1 MARKDIKAFDF
12 TSEQSRT
19 AAAENGR
26 KGGIASGQARRQKK
40 TLSELAKMIAENPA
54 PAAAKKKLAKMG
66 ISDEDANNN
75 ACIAA
80 AVYDKAIKGNMQ
92 AVDKWEELTAASK
105 NDDEKYYLPG
115 RVLGKAFVDINRQI
129 KPNIEYVFE
138 GGRGGLKSSFVAF
151 KIVELIKNNPQ
162 MHACITRQVAG
173 TLKDSVYANM
183 KWAINEL
190 GLMEEFECKVSPL
203 EIKYIKTGQTIYFR
217 GLDDETKLKSIK
229 PEFGY
234 IGILWKEE
242 KDQMK
247 GDAQERSVNQ
257 SVLRGGDESYDFS
270 SYNPPKS
277 KSNWVNRIK
286 LIPNPKRVIHHSS
299 YLEAPAEWLGQKF
312 IDDAAHLKEINPEA
326 YEHEYLGVP
335 NGDGGNVFEYLE
347 IRDITDEEISHMDR
361 IFAGVDYGWYPDQ
374 FCYLRT
380 YYDSAREKIYL
391 IDELYVNKWSNSK
404 TADWIKKK
412 GYDDYTMICDSAEPK
427 SVNDFR
433 DAGLPARG
441 AIKGPGSIEYGF
453 KFLQTKTLVIDPKR
467 TPNAYKEITEYEYDR
482 DKEGNPY
489 AELSAQDK
497 ANKGKQY
504 EKEQRQRTYER
515 RIRKTKREVFG
526 LQTGVDNAPNE
537 KAKFALQQDLDRKSY
552 LLQKQNA
559 AYKDYCKQNDL
570 RELQDRLMI
579 AKWNRQNA
587 AKARGAAKRYKTAKG
602 ID

>member
-1 MARKDIKAFDF
+1 MANEKNLRPGSMQSK
-12 TSEQSRT
+12 SEAR
-19 AAAENGR
+19 ANGK
-26 KGGIASGQARRQKK
+26 KGGIASGQARRRKK
-40 TLSELAKMIAENPA
+40 TLSELAKMIADNPA
-54 PAAAKKKLAKMG
+54 PDNARAKLAKMG

-75 ACIAA
+75 AVVAA
-80 AVYDKAIKGNMQ
+80 SIYAKAIKGNMQ
-92 AVDKWEELTAASK
+92 AVDKWEQLVAVSKTDESKYELPA
-105 NDDEKYYLPG
+105 

-286 LIPNPKRVIHHSS
+286 LVPNPKRVIHHSS

-347 IRDITDEEISHMDR
+347 IRDITDEEIGRMDR
-361 IFAGVDYGWYPDQ
+361 IFAGVDYGWYPDA

-482 DKEGNPY
+482 DKEGNVISGYPDGNDHAISALRY
-489 AELSAQDK
+489 AYEPLFNRRGYSA
-497 ANKGKQY
+497 
-504 EKEQRQRTYER
+504 
-515 RIRKTKREVFG
+515 
-526 LQTGVDNAPNE
+526 
-537 KAKFALQQDLDRKSY
+537 
-552 LLQKQNA
+552 
-559 AYKDYCKQNDL
+559 
-570 RELQDRLMI
+570 
-579 AKWNRQNA
+579 
-587 AKARGAAKRYKTAKG
+587 
-602 ID
+602 

>member
-1 MARKDIKAFDF
+1 MANDQNLNNGVATQFR
-12 TSEQSRT
+12 SGEE
-19 AAAENGR
+19 AARNGK
-26 KGGIASGQARRQKK
+26 KGGIASGYSRRQKK
-40 TLSELAKMIAENPA
+40 ALSDYVKIIAESPA
-54 PAAAKKKLAKMG
+54 SSTAKKKLAKMG
-66 ISDEDANNN
+66 IADEDANNM
-75 ACIAA
+75 AVVATSLYKKAA
-80 AVYDKAIKGNMQ
+80 DGNIQAIE
-92 AVDKWEELTAASK
+92 KWEQLTAASK
-105 NDDEKYYLPG
+105 DDDEKYELPA

-347 IRDITDEEISHMDR
+347 IRDITDEEISRMDR
-361 IFAGVDYGWYPDQ
+361 IFAGVDYGWYPDA

-482 DKEGNPY
+482 DKEGNVISGYPDGNDHAISALRY
-489 AELSAQDK
+489 AYEPLFNRRGYSA
-497 ANKGKQY
+497 
-504 EKEQRQRTYER
+504 
-515 RIRKTKREVFG
+515 
-526 LQTGVDNAPNE
+526 
-537 KAKFALQQDLDRKSY
+537 
-552 LLQKQNA
+552 
-559 AYKDYCKQNDL
+559 
-570 RELQDRLMI
+570 
-579 AKWNRQNA
+579 
-587 AKARGAAKRYKTAKG
+587 
-602 ID
+602 

>member
-1 MARKDIKAFDF
+1 MANEKNLIPN
-12 TSEQSRT
+12 SERT
-19 AAAENGR
+19 PSELR
-26 KGGIASGQARRQKK
+26 EITKKGGIKSGEVRRQKK

-54 PAAAKKKLAKMG
+54 PAAAKKKLTKMG

-75 ACIAA
+75 ACIVA

-92 AVDKWEELTAASK
+92 AVDKWEQLVAVSKSDESKYELPA
-105 NDDEKYYLPG
+105 

-347 IRDITDEEISHMDR
+347 IRDITDEEISRMDR

-453 KFLQTKTLVIDPKR
+453 KFLQTKTIVIDPKR

-482 DKEGNPY
+482 DKEGNVISGYPDGNDHAISALRY
-489 AELSAQDK
+489 AYEPLFNRRGYSA
-497 ANKGKQY
+497 
-504 EKEQRQRTYER
+504 
-515 RIRKTKREVFG
+515 
-526 LQTGVDNAPNE
+526 
-537 KAKFALQQDLDRKSY
+537 
-552 LLQKQNA
+552 
-559 AYKDYCKQNDL
+559 
-570 RELQDRLMI
+570 
-579 AKWNRQNA
+579 
-587 AKARGAAKRYKTAKG
+587 
-602 ID
+602 

>member
-1 MARKDIKAFDF
+1 MANEENLKPFNNR
-12 TSEQSRT
+12 TESEQREI
-19 AAAENGR
+19 AQ
-26 KGGIASGQARRQKK
+26 KGGIASGQSRRQKK
-40 TLSELAKMIAENPA
+40 TLSELAKIIAENPA
-54 PAAAKKKLAKMG
+54 PTAAKKKLTKMG
-66 ISDEDANNN
+66 ISDDDANNN
-75 ACIAA
+75 ACIVA

-92 AVDKWEELTAASK
+92 AVDKWEQLVAVSKSDESKYELPA
-105 NDDEKYYLPG
+105 

-247 GDAQERSVNQ
+247 GDSQERSVNQ

-286 LIPNPKRVIHHSS
+286 LVPNPKRVIHHSS

-347 IRDITDEEISHMDR
+347 IRDIADEEISRMDR
-361 IFAGVDYGWYPDQ
+361 IFAGVDYGWYPDA

-404 TADWIKKK
+404 TAEWIKKK

-433 DAGLPARG
+433 DAGLPARA

-453 KFLQTKTLVIDPKR
+453 KFLQTKTIVIDPKR

-482 DKEGNPY
+482 DKEGNVISGYPDGNDHAISALRY
-489 AELSAQDK
+489 AYESLFNRRGYSA
-497 ANKGKQY
+497 
-504 EKEQRQRTYER
+504 
-515 RIRKTKREVFG
+515 
-526 LQTGVDNAPNE
+526 
-537 KAKFALQQDLDRKSY
+537 
-552 LLQKQNA
+552 
-559 AYKDYCKQNDL
+559 
-570 RELQDRLMI
+570 
-579 AKWNRQNA
+579 
-587 AKARGAAKRYKTAKG
+587 
-602 ID
+602 

>member
-1 MARKDIKAFDF
+1 MANEKNLIPN
-12 TSEQSRT
+12 SERT
-19 AAAENGR
+19 PSELR
-26 KGGIASGQARRQKK
+26 EITKKGGIKSGEVRRQKK

-54 PAAAKKKLAKMG
+54 PTTAKKKLTKMG

-75 ACIAA
+75 ACIVA

-92 AVDKWEELTAASK
+92 AVDKWEQLVAVSKSDENKYELPA
-105 NDDEKYYLPG
+105 

-257 SVLRGGDESYDFS
+257 SVLRGGDKSYDFS

-286 LIPNPKRVIHHSS
+286 LVPNPKRVIHHSS

-326 YEHEYLGVP
+326 YEHEYLGIP
-335 NGDGGNVFEYLE
+335 NSDGGNVFEYLE

-361 IFAGVDYGWYPDQ
+361 IFAGVDYGWYPDA

-453 KFLQTKTLVIDPKR
+453 KFLQTKTIVIDPKR

-482 DKEGNPY
+482 DKEGNVISGYPDGDDHAISALRY
-489 AELSAQDK
+489 AYEPLFNRRGYSA
-497 ANKGKQY
+497 
-504 EKEQRQRTYER
+504 
-515 RIRKTKREVFG
+515 
-526 LQTGVDNAPNE
+526 
-537 KAKFALQQDLDRKSY
+537 
-552 LLQKQNA
+552 
-559 AYKDYCKQNDL
+559 
-570 RELQDRLMI
+570 
-579 AKWNRQNA
+579 
-587 AKARGAAKRYKTAKG
+587 
-602 ID
+602 

>member
-1 MARKDIKAFDF
+1 MANEENLKPFKPGRS
-12 TSEQSRT
+12 SEEAVR
-19 AAAENGR
+19 NGQ
-26 KGGIASGQARRQKK
+26 KGGIASGQSRRQKK

-54 PAAAKKKLAKMG
+54 PTAAKKKLTKMG

-75 ACIAA
+75 ACIVA

-92 AVDKWEELTAASK
+92 AVDKWEQLVAVSKSDESKYELPA
-105 NDDEKYYLPG
+105 

-138 GGRGGLKSSFVAF
+138 GGRGGLKSSYVAF

-162 MHACITRQVAG
+162 MHACITRQVGA
-173 TLKDSVYANM
+173 TLKDSVYAQM

-347 IRDITDEEISHMDR
+347 IRDITDEEISRMDR
-361 IFAGVDYGWYPDQ
+361 IFAGVDYGWYPDA

-482 DKEGNPY
+482 DKEGNVISGYPDGNDHAISALRY
-489 AELSAQDK
+489 AYEPLFNRRGYSA
-497 ANKGKQY
+497 
-504 EKEQRQRTYER
+504 
-515 RIRKTKREVFG
+515 
-526 LQTGVDNAPNE
+526 
-537 KAKFALQQDLDRKSY
+537 
-552 LLQKQNA
+552 
-559 AYKDYCKQNDL
+559 
-570 RELQDRLMI
+570 
-579 AKWNRQNA
+579 
-587 AKARGAAKRYKTAKG
+587 
-602 ID
+602 

>member
-1 MARKDIKAFDF
+1 MANDQNLNNGVDTQFRAGE
-12 TSEQSRT
+12 EQARI
-19 AAAENGR
+19 AK

-54 PAAAKKKLAKMG
+54 PTAAKKKLTKMG

-75 ACIAA
+75 ACIVA

-92 AVDKWEELTAASK
+92 AVDKWEQLVAVSKSDESKYELPA
-105 NDDEKYYLPG
+105 

-347 IRDITDEEISHMDR
+347 IRDITDEEISRMDR

-412 GYDDYTMICDSAEPK
+412 GYDDYAMICDSAEPK

-453 KFLQTKTLVIDPKR
+453 KFLQTKTIVIDPKR

-482 DKEGNPY
+482 DKEGNVISGYPDGNDHAISALRY
-489 AELSAQDK
+489 AYEPLFNRRGYSA
-497 ANKGKQY
+497 
-504 EKEQRQRTYER
+504 
-515 RIRKTKREVFG
+515 
-526 LQTGVDNAPNE
+526 
-537 KAKFALQQDLDRKSY
+537 
-552 LLQKQNA
+552 
-559 AYKDYCKQNDL
+559 
-570 RELQDRLMI
+570 
-579 AKWNRQNA
+579 
-587 AKARGAAKRYKTAKG
+587 
-602 ID
+602 

>member
-1 MARKDIKAFDF
+1 MANEENLIPN
-12 TSEQSRT
+12 SERT
-19 AAAENGR
+19 PSELR
-26 KGGIASGQARRQKK
+26 EITKKGGIKSGEVRRQKK

-54 PAAAKKKLAKMG
+54 PTAAKKKLTKMG

-75 ACIAA
+75 ACIVA

-92 AVDKWEELTAASK
+92 AVDKWEQLVAVSKSDESKYELPA
-105 NDDEKYYLPG
+105 

-151 KIVELIKNNPQ
+151 KIIELIKNNPQ

-286 LIPNPKRVIHHSS
+286 LVPNPKRVIHHSS

-312 IDDAAHLKEINPEA
+312 IDDAEHLKEINPEA

-361 IFAGVDYGWYPDQ
+361 IFAGVDYGWYPDA

-482 DKEGNPY
+482 DKEGNVISGYPDGNDHAISALRY
-489 AELSAQDK
+489 AYEPLFNRRGYSA
-497 ANKGKQY
+497 
-504 EKEQRQRTYER
+504 
-515 RIRKTKREVFG
+515 
-526 LQTGVDNAPNE
+526 
-537 KAKFALQQDLDRKSY
+537 
-552 LLQKQNA
+552 
-559 AYKDYCKQNDL
+559 
-570 RELQDRLMI
+570 
-579 AKWNRQNA
+579 
-587 AKARGAAKRYKTAKG
+587 
-602 ID
+602 

>member
-1 MARKDIKAFDF
+1 MANEKNLRPGSMQSK
-12 TSEQSRT
+12 SEVR
-19 AAAENGR
+19 ENGR
-26 KGGIASGQARRQKK
+26 KGGIASGQARRRKK
-40 TLSELAKMIAENPA
+40 TLSELAKMIADNPA
-54 PAAAKKKLAKMG
+54 PDNTRAKLAKMG

-75 ACIAA
+75 AVVAA
-80 AVYDKAIKGNMQ
+80 SIYAKAIKGNMQ
-92 AVDKWEELTAASK
+92 AVDKWEQLVAVSKSDESKYELPA
-105 NDDEKYYLPG
+105 

-151 KIVELIKNNPQ
+151 KIIELIKNNPQ

-286 LIPNPKRVIHHSS
+286 LVPNPKRVIHHSS

-312 IDDAAHLKEINPEA
+312 IDDAEHLKEINPEA
-326 YEHEYLGVP
+326 YEHEYLGIP

-361 IFAGVDYGWYPDQ
+361 IFAGVDYGWYPDA

-453 KFLQTKTLVIDPKR
+453 KFLQTKTLVIDPRR

-482 DKEGNPY
+482 DKEGNVISGYPDGNDHAISALRY
-489 AELSAQDK
+489 AYEPLFNRRGYSA
-497 ANKGKQY
+497 
-504 EKEQRQRTYER
+504 
-515 RIRKTKREVFG
+515 
-526 LQTGVDNAPNE
+526 
-537 KAKFALQQDLDRKSY
+537 
-552 LLQKQNA
+552 
-559 AYKDYCKQNDL
+559 
-570 RELQDRLMI
+570 
-579 AKWNRQNA
+579 
-587 AKARGAAKRYKTAKG
+587 
-602 ID
+602 

>member
-1 MARKDIKAFDF
+1 MANDQNLNNR
-12 TSEQSRT
+12 
-19 AAAENGR
+19 AATQFRSGEEAVRNGK
-26 KGGIASGQARRQKK
+26 KGGIASGYSRRQKK
-40 TLSELAKMIAENPA
+40 ALSDYVKIIAESPA
-54 PAAAKKKLAKMG
+54 SSTAKKKLAKMG
-66 ISDEDANNN
+66 IADEDANNM
-75 ACIAA
+75 AVVATSLYKKAA
-80 AVYDKAIKGNMQ
+80 DGNIQAIE
-92 AVDKWEELTAASK
+92 KWEQLTAASK
-105 NDDEKYYLPG
+105 DDDEKYELPA

-286 LIPNPKRVIHHSS
+286 LVPNPKRVIHHSS

-453 KFLQTKTLVIDPKR
+453 KFLQTKTIVIDPKR

-482 DKEGNPY
+482 DKEGNVISGYPDGNDHAISALRY
-489 AELSAQDK
+489 AYEPLFNRRGYSA
-497 ANKGKQY
+497 
-504 EKEQRQRTYER
+504 
-515 RIRKTKREVFG
+515 
-526 LQTGVDNAPNE
+526 
-537 KAKFALQQDLDRKSY
+537 
-552 LLQKQNA
+552 
-559 AYKDYCKQNDL
+559 
-570 RELQDRLMI
+570 
-579 AKWNRQNA
+579 
-587 AKARGAAKRYKTAKG
+587 
-602 ID
+602 

>member
-1 MARKDIKAFDF
+1 MANEENLKPF
-12 TSEQSRT
+12 TSNQSREE
-19 AAAENGR
+19 AVRNGQ
-26 KGGIASGQARRQKK
+26 KGGIASGYSRRQKK
-40 TLSELAKMIAENPA
+40 ALSDYVKIIAESPA
-54 PAAAKKKLAKMG
+54 SSTAKKKLAKMG
-66 ISDEDANNN
+66 IADEDANNM
-75 ACIAA
+75 AVVATSLYKKAA
-80 AVYDKAIKGNMQ
+80 DGNIQAIE
-92 AVDKWEELTAASK
+92 KWEQLTAASK
-105 NDDEKYYLPG
+105 NDDEKYELPA

-286 LIPNPKRVIHHSS
+286 LVPNPKRVIHHSS

-361 IFAGVDYGWYPDQ
+361 IFAGVDYGWYPDA

-453 KFLQTKTLVIDPKR
+453 KFLQTKTIVIDPKR

-482 DKEGNPY
+482 DKEGNVISGYPDGNDHAISALRY
-489 AELSAQDK
+489 AYEPLFNRRGYSA
-497 ANKGKQY
+497 
-504 EKEQRQRTYER
+504 
-515 RIRKTKREVFG
+515 
-526 LQTGVDNAPNE
+526 
-537 KAKFALQQDLDRKSY
+537 
-552 LLQKQNA
+552 
-559 AYKDYCKQNDL
+559 
-570 RELQDRLMI
+570 
-579 AKWNRQNA
+579 
-587 AKARGAAKRYKTAKG
+587 
-602 ID
+602 

>member
-1 MARKDIKAFDF
+1 MANEENLKPFKPGRS
-12 TSEQSRT
+12 SEE
-19 AAAENGR
+19 AVKNGQ
-26 KGGIASGQARRQKK
+26 KGGIASGQSRRQKK

-92 AVDKWEELTAASK
+92 AVDKWEQLTAASK

-138 GGRGGLKSSFVAF
+138 GGRGGLKSSYVAF

-286 LIPNPKRVIHHSS
+286 LVPNPKRVIHHSS

-347 IRDITDEEISHMDR
+347 IRDITDEEISRMDR
-361 IFAGVDYGWYPDQ
+361 IFAGVDYGWYPDA

-404 TADWIKKK
+404 TAEWIKKK

-453 KFLQTKTLVIDPKR
+453 KFLQTKTIVIDPKR

-482 DKEGNPY
+482 DKEGNVISGYPDGNDHAISALRY
-489 AELSAQDK
+489 AYEPLFNRRGYSA
-497 ANKGKQY
+497 
-504 EKEQRQRTYER
+504 
-515 RIRKTKREVFG
+515 
-526 LQTGVDNAPNE
+526 
-537 KAKFALQQDLDRKSY
+537 
-552 LLQKQNA
+552 
-559 AYKDYCKQNDL
+559 
-570 RELQDRLMI
+570 
-579 AKWNRQNA
+579 
-587 AKARGAAKRYKTAKG
+587 
-602 ID
+602 

>member
-1 MARKDIKAFDF
+1 MANEENLKPFKPGRS
-12 TSEQSRT
+12 SEE
-19 AAAENGR
+19 AAKNGQ
-26 KGGIASGQARRQKK
+26 KGGIASGQSRRQKK

-54 PAAAKKKLAKMG
+54 PTAAKKKLTKMG

-75 ACIAA
+75 ACIVA

-92 AVDKWEELTAASK
+92 AVDKWEQLVAVSKSDESKYELPA
-105 NDDEKYYLPG
+105 

-286 LIPNPKRVIHHSS
+286 LKPNPKRVIHHSS

-361 IFAGVDYGWYPDQ
+361 IFAGVDYGWYPDA

-482 DKEGNPY
+482 DKEGNVISGYPDGNDHAISALRY
-489 AELSAQDK
+489 AYEPLFNRRGYSA
-497 ANKGKQY
+497 
-504 EKEQRQRTYER
+504 
-515 RIRKTKREVFG
+515 
-526 LQTGVDNAPNE
+526 
-537 KAKFALQQDLDRKSY
+537 
-552 LLQKQNA
+552 
-559 AYKDYCKQNDL
+559 
-570 RELQDRLMI
+570 
-579 AKWNRQNA
+579 
-587 AKARGAAKRYKTAKG
+587 
-602 ID
+602 

>member
-1 MARKDIKAFDF
+1 MANEKNLIPN
-12 TSEQSRT
+12 SERT
-19 AAAENGR
+19 PSELREIAK
-26 KGGIASGQARRQKK
+26 KGGIKSGEVRRQKK

-54 PAAAKKKLAKMG
+54 PTAAKKKLTKMG

-75 ACIAA
+75 ACIVA

-92 AVDKWEELTAASK
+92 AVDKWEQLVAVSKSDENKYELPA
-105 NDDEKYYLPG
+105 

-286 LIPNPKRVIHHSS
+286 LVPNPKRVIHHSS

-335 NGDGGNVFEYLE
+335 NGNGGNVFEYLE

-361 IFAGVDYGWYPDQ
+361 IFAGVDYGWYPDA

-453 KFLQTKTLVIDPKR
+453 KFLQTKTIVIDPKR

-482 DKEGNPY
+482 DKEGNVISGYPDGNDHAISALRY
-489 AELSAQDK
+489 AYEPLFNRRGSSA
-497 ANKGKQY
+497 
-504 EKEQRQRTYER
+504 
-515 RIRKTKREVFG
+515 
-526 LQTGVDNAPNE
+526 
-537 KAKFALQQDLDRKSY
+537 
-552 LLQKQNA
+552 
-559 AYKDYCKQNDL
+559 
-570 RELQDRLMI
+570 
-579 AKWNRQNA
+579 
-587 AKARGAAKRYKTAKG
+587 
-602 ID
+602 

>member
-1 MARKDIKAFDF
+1 MANEENLKPFKPGRS
-12 TSEQSRT
+12 SEEAVR
-19 AAAENGR
+19 NGQ

-54 PAAAKKKLAKMG
+54 PTSAKKKLTKMG

-75 ACIAA
+75 ACIVA
-80 AVYDKAIKGNMQ
+80 AVYDKAVKGNMQ
-92 AVDKWEELTAASK
+92 AVDKWEQLTAVS
-105 NDDEKYYLPG
+105 NDDDKKYELPA
-115 RVLGKAFVDINRQI
+115 RVLGKAFVDINRRI

-286 LIPNPKRVIHHSS
+286 LVPNPKRVIHHSS

-347 IRDITDEEISHMDR
+347 IRAITDEEISRMDR
-361 IFAGVDYGWYPDQ
+361 IFPGVDYGWYPDA

-404 TADWIKKK
+404 TAEWIKKK

-453 KFLQTKTLVIDPKR
+453 KFLQTKTIVIDPKR

-482 DKEGNPY
+482 DKEGNVISGYPDGNDHAISALRY
-489 AELSAQDK
+489 AYEPLFNRRGHSA
-497 ANKGKQY
+497 
-504 EKEQRQRTYER
+504 
-515 RIRKTKREVFG
+515 
-526 LQTGVDNAPNE
+526 
-537 KAKFALQQDLDRKSY
+537 
-552 LLQKQNA
+552 
-559 AYKDYCKQNDL
+559 
-570 RELQDRLMI
+570 
-579 AKWNRQNA
+579 
-587 AKARGAAKRYKTAKG
+587 
-602 ID
+602 

>member
-1 MARKDIKAFDF
+1 MANDQNLNNGVATQFRAGE
-12 TSEQSRT
+12 EQARI
-19 AAAENGR
+19 AK

-54 PAAAKKKLAKMG
+54 PTAAKKKLTKMG

-75 ACIAA
+75 ACIVA

-92 AVDKWEELTAASK
+92 AVDKWEQLVAVSKSDESKYELPA
-105 NDDEKYYLPG
+105 

-286 LIPNPKRVIHHSS
+286 LVPNPKRVIHHSS

-361 IFAGVDYGWYPDQ
+361 IFAGVDYGWYPDA

-404 TADWIKKK
+404 TAEWIKKK

-482 DKEGNPY
+482 DKEGNVISGYPDGKDHAISALRY
-489 AELSAQDK
+489 AYEPLFNRRGNSA
-497 ANKGKQY
+497 
-504 EKEQRQRTYER
+504 
-515 RIRKTKREVFG
+515 
-526 LQTGVDNAPNE
+526 
-537 KAKFALQQDLDRKSY
+537 
-552 LLQKQNA
+552 
-559 AYKDYCKQNDL
+559 
-570 RELQDRLMI
+570 
-579 AKWNRQNA
+579 
-587 AKARGAAKRYKTAKG
+587 
-602 ID
+602 

>member
-1 MARKDIKAFDF
+1 MANEKNLIPN
-12 TSEQSRT
+12 SERT
-19 AAAENGR
+19 PSELR
-26 KGGIASGQARRQKK
+26 EITKKGGIKSGEVRRQKK

-54 PAAAKKKLAKMG
+54 PTTAKKKLTKMG

-75 ACIAA
+75 ACIVA

-92 AVDKWEELTAASK
+92 AVDKWEQLVAVSKSDESKYELPA
-105 NDDEKYYLPG
+105 

-286 LIPNPKRVIHHSS
+286 LMPNPKRVIHHSS

-361 IFAGVDYGWYPDQ
+361 IFAGVDYGWYPDA

-482 DKEGNPY
+482 DKEGNVISGYPDGNDHAISALRY
-489 AELSAQDK
+489 AYEPLFNRRGYSA
-497 ANKGKQY
+497 
-504 EKEQRQRTYER
+504 
-515 RIRKTKREVFG
+515 
-526 LQTGVDNAPNE
+526 
-537 KAKFALQQDLDRKSY
+537 
-552 LLQKQNA
+552 
-559 AYKDYCKQNDL
+559 
-570 RELQDRLMI
+570 
-579 AKWNRQNA
+579 
-587 AKARGAAKRYKTAKG
+587 
-602 ID
+602 

>member
-1 MARKDIKAFDF
+1 MANEKNLRPGSMQSK
-12 TSEQSRT
+12 SEVR
-19 AAAENGR
+19 ENGR
-26 KGGIASGQARRQKK
+26 KGGIASGQARRRKK
-40 TLSELAKMIAENPA
+40 TLSELAKMIADNPA
-54 PAAAKKKLAKMG
+54 PDNTRAKLAKMG

-75 ACIAA
+75 AVVAA
-80 AVYDKAIKGNMQ
+80 SIYAKAIKGNMQ
-92 AVDKWEELTAASK
+92 AVDKWEQLVAVSKSDESKYELPA
-105 NDDEKYYLPG
+105 
-115 RVLGKAFVDINRQI
+115 RVLGKEFVDINRQI

-286 LIPNPKRVIHHSS
+286 LVPNPKRVIHHSS

-312 IDDAAHLKEINPEA
+312 IDDASHLKEINPEA
-326 YEHEYLGVP
+326 YEHEYLGIP

-361 IFAGVDYGWYPDQ
+361 IFAGVDYGWYPDA

-453 KFLQTKTLVIDPKR
+453 KFLQTKTIVIDPKR

-482 DKEGNPY
+482 DKEGNVISGYPDGNDHAISALRY
-489 AELSAQDK
+489 AYEPLFNRRGYSA
-497 ANKGKQY
+497 
-504 EKEQRQRTYER
+504 
-515 RIRKTKREVFG
+515 
-526 LQTGVDNAPNE
+526 
-537 KAKFALQQDLDRKSY
+537 
-552 LLQKQNA
+552 
-559 AYKDYCKQNDL
+559 
-570 RELQDRLMI
+570 
-579 AKWNRQNA
+579 
-587 AKARGAAKRYKTAKG
+587 
-602 ID
+602 

>member
-1 MARKDIKAFDF
+1 MAN
-12 TSEQSRT
+12 E
-19 AAAENGR
+19 ENLKPFSKSKREESVKNGQ

-54 PAAAKKKLAKMG
+54 PTAAKKKLTKMG

-75 ACIAA
+75 ACIVA

-92 AVDKWEELTAASK
+92 AVDKWEQLVTVSKSDESKYELPA
-105 NDDEKYYLPG
+105 

-286 LIPNPKRVIHHSS
+286 LVPNPKRVIHHSS

-404 TADWIKKK
+404 TAEWIKKK

-453 KFLQTKTLVIDPKR
+453 KFLQTKTIVIDPKR

-482 DKEGNPY
+482 DKEGNVISGYPDGNDHAISALRY
-489 AELSAQDK
+489 AYEPLFNRRGHSA
-497 ANKGKQY
+497 
-504 EKEQRQRTYER
+504 
-515 RIRKTKREVFG
+515 
-526 LQTGVDNAPNE
+526 
-537 KAKFALQQDLDRKSY
+537 
-552 LLQKQNA
+552 
-559 AYKDYCKQNDL
+559 
-570 RELQDRLMI
+570 
-579 AKWNRQNA
+579 
-587 AKARGAAKRYKTAKG
+587 
-602 ID
+602 

>member
-1 MARKDIKAFDF
+1 LDVEMARKDIKSFDF

-54 PAAAKKKLAKMG
+54 PTAAKKKLTKMG

-75 ACIAA
+75 ACIVA

-92 AVDKWEELTAASK
+92 AVDKWEQLVAVSKSDESKYELPA
-105 NDDEKYYLPG
+105 

-347 IRDITDEEISHMDR
+347 IRDITDEEISRMDR

-482 DKEGNPY
+482 DKEGNVISGYPDGNDHAISALRY
-489 AELSAQDK
+489 AYEPLFNRRGYSA
-497 ANKGKQY
+497 
-504 EKEQRQRTYER
+504 
-515 RIRKTKREVFG
+515 
-526 LQTGVDNAPNE
+526 
-537 KAKFALQQDLDRKSY
+537 
-552 LLQKQNA
+552 
-559 AYKDYCKQNDL
+559 
-570 RELQDRLMI
+570 
-579 AKWNRQNA
+579 
-587 AKARGAAKRYKTAKG
+587 
-602 ID
+602 

>member
-1 MARKDIKAFDF
+1 MANEKNLIPN
-12 TSEQSRT
+12 SERT
-19 AAAENGR
+19 PSELR
-26 KGGIASGQARRQKK
+26 EITKKGGIKSGEVRRQKK

-54 PAAAKKKLAKMG
+54 PAAAKKKLTKMG

-75 ACIAA
+75 ACIVA

-92 AVDKWEELTAASK
+92 AVDKWEQLVAVSKSDESKYELPA
-105 NDDEKYYLPG
+105 

-361 IFAGVDYGWYPDQ
+361 IFAGVDYGWYPDA

-453 KFLQTKTLVIDPKR
+453 KFLQTKTIVIDPKR

-482 DKEGNPY
+482 DKEGNVISGYPDGNDHAISALRY
-489 AELSAQDK
+489 AYEPLFNRRGYSA
-497 ANKGKQY
+497 
-504 EKEQRQRTYER
+504 
-515 RIRKTKREVFG
+515 
-526 LQTGVDNAPNE
+526 
-537 KAKFALQQDLDRKSY
+537 
-552 LLQKQNA
+552 
-559 AYKDYCKQNDL
+559 
-570 RELQDRLMI
+570 
-579 AKWNRQNA
+579 
-587 AKARGAAKRYKTAKG
+587 
-602 ID
+602 

>member
-1 MARKDIKAFDF
+1 MANEKNLIPN
-12 TSEQSRT
+12 SERT
-19 AAAENGR
+19 PSELR
-26 KGGIASGQARRQKK
+26 EITKKGGIKSGEVRRQKK
-40 TLSELAKMIAENPA
+40 SLSELAKMIAENPA
-54 PAAAKKKLAKMG
+54 PTAAKKKLTKMG

-75 ACIAA
+75 ACIVA

-92 AVDKWEELTAASK
+92 AVDKWEQLVAVSKSDESKYELPA
-105 NDDEKYYLPG
+105 

-162 MHACITRQVAG
+162 IHACITRQVAG

-242 KDQMK
+242 KDQME

-286 LIPNPKRVIHHSS
+286 LMPNPKRVIHHSS

-361 IFAGVDYGWYPDQ
+361 IFAGVDYGWYPDA

-453 KFLQTKTLVIDPKR
+453 KFLQTKTIVIDPKR

-482 DKEGNPY
+482 DKEGNVISGYPDGDDHAISALRY
-489 AELSAQDK
+489 A
-497 ANKGKQY
+497 Y
-504 EKEQRQRTYER
+504 EPLFNR
-515 RIRKTKREVFG
+515 RG
-526 LQTGVDNAPNE
+526 
-537 KAKFALQQDLDRKSY
+537 Y
-552 LLQKQNA
+552 
-559 AYKDYCKQNDL
+559 
-570 RELQDRLMI
+570 
-579 AKWNRQNA
+579 
-587 AKARGAAKRYKTAKG
+587 GA
-602 ID
+602 